1 VALFVTPPHVA
12 EIVVVP
18 AATAVTVTV
27 ACPDAFVTAFAA
39 TVATAVFEEPKVTV
53 CPGLAT
59 PASVTVAVAVVVS
72 PTPTDA

>member
-1 VALFVTPPHVA
+1 VALFVTPPLVA

-27 ACPDAFVTAFAA
+27 AWPDAFVTAFAA
-39 TVATAVFEEPKVTV
+39 TVATAVFEEAKVTV

-59 PASVTVAVAVVVS
+59 PPSVTVAVAVVALPAS
-72 PTPTDA
+72 TDA